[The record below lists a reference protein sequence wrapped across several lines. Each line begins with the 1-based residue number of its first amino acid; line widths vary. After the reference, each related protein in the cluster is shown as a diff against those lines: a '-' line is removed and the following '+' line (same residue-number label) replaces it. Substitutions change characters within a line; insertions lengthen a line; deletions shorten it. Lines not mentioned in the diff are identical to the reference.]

1 LEELDEVINELLDR
15 FDEDADDAQ
24 KETLKLW
31 KEQMEK
37 AEQRSNEYKSLL
49 DKNLSE
55 FKELR
60 ERIDKTLESH
70 K

>member
-1 LEELDEVINELLDR
+1 
-15 FDEDADDAQ
+15 
-24 KETLKLW
+24 
-31 KEQMEK
+31 MEK